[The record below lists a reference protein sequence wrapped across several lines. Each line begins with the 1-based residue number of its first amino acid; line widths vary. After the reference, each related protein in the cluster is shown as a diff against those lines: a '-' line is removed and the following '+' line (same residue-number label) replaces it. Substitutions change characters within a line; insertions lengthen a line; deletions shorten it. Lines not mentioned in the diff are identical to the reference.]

1 MSITSV
7 SPTKQPFLH
16 GRFSVDDAAL
26 MYGIPD
32 WGKGYVGVNKQGHAV
47 VMPEKDPAR
56 AIDLFELVKGL
67 GERDITT
74 PVLVRLPQTLRHR
87 AKEIHGAFTSAI
99 KQESYQGGY
108 RCVYPIKVNQ
118 QRGIVEELRDIGS
131 TLGFGLEAGS
141 KPELLAVLGMT
152 VDHPD
157 MPIVCN
163 GFKDRE
169 FLETAVLAT
178 KLGRTIIPVIEDF
191 SELEKLIDLA
201 ERYGV
206 RPTIGL
212 RAKVSTRSVGRW
224 ESSAGARSK
233 FGLTM
238 SEILSAVEF
247 AKSRGM
253 ADCIRLLHFHLGS
266 QICDIRSI
274 KNAVTELAHIYAE
287 LRRLGAGVDMLD
299 IGGGLGVDY
308 DGSQSAY
315 ESSMN
320 YTVEEYA
327 RDIVYRIK
335 AVCDDAGQ
343 PHPTI
348 ISESGRALVA
358 YSSVLIF
365 DVLGSSSFDAVPV
378 PYKIEDMLPP
388 RRADEEAEEI
398 AQPLVDLFNTYHNMS
413 DRNLIESY
421 HDAMQARD
429 EVMSLFT
436 LGYLSLP
443 LRAMAE
449 NLFWSIGWKLLSF
462 CSKLREVPEEFES
475 LPEILSDHY
484 FCNMSVFQSMPDSWA
499 IDQLFP
505 ICPIH
510 RLNEEP
516 TRRGVLADITC
527 DSDGKIDKFVGGR
540 TIKRALELHL
550 LKKGEPYYLAAFLV
564 GAYQEILG
572 DLHNLLGDT
581 HAVHVSV
588 DEEGHVSIDEVI
600 LGDTVAKALSYVQ
613 IDHMQLRRDMRRAAE
628 RAVKSGKLTAAESG
642 SLMKFYETGL
652 DGYTY
657 LEE

>member
-1 MSITSV
+1 MTTMSQS
-7 SPTKQPFLH
+7 KQFLH
-16 GRFSVDDAAL
+16 GRFGVEDAAL

-32 WGKGYVGVNKQGHAV
+32 WGKGYVGVNKHGHAV
-47 VMPEKDPAR
+47 VMPDKDPKR
-56 AIDLFELVKGL
+56 VIDLFELVKGL
-67 GERDITT
+67 GERDIYT
-74 PVLVRLPQTLRHR
+74 PVLVRFPQTLHHR
-87 AKEIHGAFTSAI
+87 AREIHGAFAKAI
-99 KQESYQGGY
+99 EQESYKGSY

-118 QRGIVEELRDIGS
+118 QRGIVEELRNIGS
-131 TLGFGLEAGS
+131 QLGFGLEAGS

-152 VDHPD
+152 VDHPE

-169 FLETAVLAT
+169 FLEGAVLAT

-191 SELEKLIDLA
+191 SELEKLIDLS
-201 ERYGV
+201 EKYGV
-206 RPTIGL
+206 RPNIGL
-212 RAKVSTRSVGRW
+212 RAKVSTRSIGRW

-238 SEILSAVEF
+238 SEILSALEF

-266 QICDIRSI
+266 QICDIRSV

-287 LRRLGAGVDMLD
+287 LRRLGAGVDMID

-308 DGSQSAY
+308 DGSQSAF

-335 AVCDDAGQ
+335 AVCEDAGQ

-388 RRADEEAEEI
+388 RAADESTEEI
-398 AQPLVDLFNTYHNMS
+398 PQPVVDLFNTYHNMV

-449 NLFWSIGWKLLSF
+449 NLFWSIGWKLMSF
-462 CSKLREVPEEFES
+462 TTKMKEVPEEFES

-527 DSDGKIDKFVGGR
+527 DSDGKIEKFVGGR
-540 TIKRALELHL
+540 DIKRALELHR

-581 HAVHVSV
+581 HAVQVTV
-588 DEEGHVSIDEVI
+588 DDGGHVSIDDVI
-600 LGDTVAKALSYVQ
+600 PGDTVAKALSYVQ
-613 IDHMQLRRDMRRAAE
+613 IDHVQLRRDMRRDAE
-628 RAVKSGKLTAAESG
+628 RAVRAGKLTAGESG
-642 SLMKFYETGL
+642 ALMRFYESGL